1 MAARRTGVPFV
12 TTYHG
17 IYNERGGAKR
27 LYNSVMARGD
37 IVIAN
42 SRYTAELV
50 RERYHVDASR
60 VVVVNRGVDV
70 ERFQAGLVD
79 ETRKAALRQA
89 WGIEPGQR
97 IILHAARLTRWKG
110 QAVVIEAAAR
120 LLGKGGCENTVVVL
134 AGDAQGRED
143 YAGELKSAIV
153 AAGLDGRVRL
163 VGHVGDMAAA
173 LTLSSV
179 VVIASI
185 EPEAFGRTSVEAQA
199 MGVPVIATLIGAP
212 PDTVLAPPFHDAE
225 RATGR
230 LVPPGDAAALAAA
243 ISDLLSLTPA
253 EREAMAE
260 RARANARGNFTTRTL
275 QRSTLAVY
283 DRLLGTGL
291 ARQFDMAGEN
301 PSARET

>member
-1 MAARRTGVPFV
+1 MAARRTGVPYV

-17 IYNERGGAKR
+17 IYNEGSRVKR

-50 RERYHVDASR
+50 RERYDIDAAR

-70 ERFQAGLVD
+70 GRFEAGLVD
-79 ETRKAALRQA
+79 EARAAALRQA
-89 WGIEPGQR
+89 WGIAPSQR

-110 QAVVIEAAAR
+110 QSVVVDAAAR
-120 LLGKGGCENTVVVL
+120 LLGQPGYEDVFVVL
-134 AGDAQGRED
+134 AGDAQGRDD
-143 YAGELKSAIV
+143 YVNGLKSAIRSV
-153 AAGLDGRVRL
+153 GLEGRVRL
-163 VGHVGDMAAA
+163 VGHVTDMAAA
-173 LTLSSV
+173 LALSSV

-230 LVPPGDAAALAAA
+230 LVPPGDAALLAAA
-243 ISDLLSLTPA
+243 LSELLSLTPA
-253 EREAMAE
+253 ERRAMSQ
-260 RARANARGNFTTRTL
+260 RASANARSNFTTRTL

-283 DRLLGTGL
+283 DRLLGTHL
-291 ARQFDMAGEN
+291 ARQF
-301 PSARET
+301 ETAVANQTNSNS